1 MRRSQSGEKP
11 ENAVLA
17 LGKTRAEPLMG
28 KELAFP
34 VAPLIT
40 EVCREQQVRVADRV
54 TFLSLRSTPAYRGTS
69 LVSGLTSHLY

>member
-1 MRRSQSGEKP
+1 
-11 ENAVLA
+11 
-17 LGKTRAEPLMG
+17 MG

-54 TFLSLRSTPAYRGTS
+54 TVLSLRSTPAYRGTS